1 MATTNEGKIR
11 ELSALLKADVRWR
24 KLSEFDTHEVVEDG
38 QSFAENAA
46 KKALGYA
53 RQTGLLTIADD
64 SGLVVDALD
73 GAPGVKSARFSGEKN
88 PDKTLLDHRNMA
100 KVLELMKD
108 VPDEERAAR
117 FVCHIC
123 LASPEK
129 VLLAVEGKVEGW
141 ITREEKGEKG
151 FGYDPIFYIPELKK
165 TAAQLQQHEKN
176 AVSHRGN
183 AIRKLRPELDKL
195 LKTMIS
201 SP

>member
-53 RQTGLLTIADD
+53 RQTGLLTVADD

-129 VLLAVEGKVEGW
+129 VFLAVEGKVEGW